1 MNLRNDLWKT
11 LLHARVTLLLVVIN
25 VVAFFIP
32 AYFDT
37 RFLDSLAQT
46 SFLIDWG
53 GNISALTYSGE
64 YWRLLSSQFLHAGRI
79 HLLMNMLALWS
90 IGSVLEARLPRLVYL
105 TIYLLS
111 GIAGGLASAIYNSD
125 SLIVSC
131 GASGAI
137 LGLAGALLAHVIVVP
152 GDKGVP
158 IKSLLVSLGLTFAAG
173 AFASV
178 DNMAHG
184 GGLAFGLIFGALI
197 VFIIHVWQPGYMMR
211 SIIFCGLSG
220 CSLAAAV
227 AVYTIFSIPG
237 GHAQVT
243 AVKVLDILENVGF
256 GDIGAEMTG
265 MTTLD
270 KCVETQINNASPDLK
285 ACSKVEFNQY
295 IDNLWI
301 QRRLQHDFTQC
312 LLLVAELTKAYSDE
326 TDRQKLAVVKDFCES
341 REQLYMEIFSTGK
354 VSVDVAKLQETERR
368 MHNLADDLR
377 LLSKRTFTLQRSL
390 LDYLSSSQ
398 DEGSEEDPDDIKSQ
412 GVFNDVTSRIYKT
425 VQLARCPYYYCTKP

>member
-25 VVAFFIP
+25 VVVFFIP

-37 RFLDSLAQT
+37 RFSNSLVQT

-53 GNISALTYSGE
+53 GNISALTFSGE

-90 IGSVLEARLPRLVYL
+90 IGSVLETRLPRLVFL
-105 TIYLLS
+105 TIYLFS
-111 GIAGGLASAIYNSD
+111 GIAGGLASAVYYSD
-125 SLIVSC
+125 SLTVSC

-137 LGLAGALLAHVIVVP
+137 LGLAGALLAHVIIVP
-152 GDKGVP
+152 GDQGVP
-158 IKSLLVSLGLTFAAG
+158 IKNLLVSLGLTFGAG

-184 GGLAFGLIFGALI
+184 GGLVFGFISGALV
-197 VFIIHVWQPGYMMR
+197 VFIIHVWQPNGMMR
-211 SIIFCGLSG
+211 SIIFCTFSG

-227 AVYTIFSIPG
+227 AVYTHFTIPG

-256 GDIGAEMTG
+256 GDTAAEMTG
-265 MTTLD
+265 MTTLNE
-270 KCVETQINNASPDLK
+270 CIETQLNNASPDLK
-285 ACSKVEFNQY
+285 ACSKVEFNQN

-301 QRRLQHDFTQC
+301 QQRLQHDFTQC
-312 LLLVAELTKAYSDE
+312 LLLVAELTQAYPDE

-341 REQLYMEIFSTGK
+341 REQLYTEIFSTGK
-354 VSVDVAKLQETERR
+354 VSIDVAKLQIAERR

-377 LLSKRTFTLQRSL
+377 LLSKRTFTLQRSI
-390 LDYLSSSQ
+390 LDYLSSPQ
-398 DEGSEEDPDDIKSQ
+398 DERGEEDPDDIQRQ

-425 VQLARCPYYYCTKP
+425 VQLARCPYYNCTKP